1 MISLFFWEN
10 KLQRYFHFVFLQIC
24 ELESIVFQFYCILFS
39 SSSTATF
46 WITFISCQ
54 WRSSHRRLLQ
64 PRLLLKGSRI
74 LERAM
79 MTMFPSSPSLLFHFS
94 LLHSC
99 AQLWH
104 TDVIWRSRS
113 HFWLVTFSRAL
124 FDYLFIDKHA
134 MVIQILPLWKMKTVD
149 FLVFFGN
156 FLGGFP

>member
-1 MISLFFWEN
+1 
-10 KLQRYFHFVFLQIC
+10 
-24 ELESIVFQFYCILFS
+24 
-39 SSSTATF
+39 
-46 WITFISCQ
+46 
-54 WRSSHRRLLQ
+54 
-64 PRLLLKGSRI
+64 
-74 LERAM
+74 

-149 FLVFFGN
+149 FFV
-156 FLGGFP
+156 FLGIFLGVSHSVFHTLYYFQLGSKDDEDLPSPRKTWRCTRTDSVENQLHFSPSIRYEY